1 MLVAAP
7 AAQRQLTLFRLTLL
21 LLSAIL
27 SPPRP
32 AVRQPAMG
40 VAPQPAGW
48 VGDGVNEPGVGVG
61 VLVAVGVGVAV
72 LVGVP
77 VTVGVRVIVGVVL
90 GVCVGPSLQGTD
102 TATFRQPRIGS
113 HESVVHCRPSSQF
126 SKVQNLEQP
135 SQLFGSVPA
144 GATSLSQSSG
154 NSTMPLPHV
163 GHGMRQFCSANAVHV
178 AYPANTGSGVTPP
191 AIKMGCL
198 RSGYPR

>member
-61 VLVAVGVGVAV
+61 VLLQVGVAVHVCDGVGVIVGVLVTVGVGVLVAVGVGVAV
-72 LVGVP
+72 LVG
-77 VTVGVRVIVGVVL
+77 
-90 GVCVGPSLQGTD
+90 
-102 TATFRQPRIGS
+102 
-113 HESVVHCRPSSQF
+113 
-126 SKVQNLEQP
+126 
-135 SQLFGSVPA
+135 
-144 GATSLSQSSG
+144 
-154 NSTMPLPHV
+154 
-163 GHGMRQFCSANAVHV
+163 
-178 AYPANTGSGVTPP
+178 
-191 AIKMGCL
+191 
-198 RSGYPR
+198 